1 MGSFYTLLNIE
12 VDCLS
17 QTLTLKFEI
26 IVIPFWVAWD
36 VDFNRLA
43 AYICIKV
50 SYFSGIIL
58 MFYILTRGR
67 GGFAYK
73 EK

>member
-43 AYICIKV
+43 AYICILKWAT
-50 SYFSGIIL
+50 L
-58 MFYILTRGR
+58 
-67 GGFAYK
+67 A
-73 EK
+73 E